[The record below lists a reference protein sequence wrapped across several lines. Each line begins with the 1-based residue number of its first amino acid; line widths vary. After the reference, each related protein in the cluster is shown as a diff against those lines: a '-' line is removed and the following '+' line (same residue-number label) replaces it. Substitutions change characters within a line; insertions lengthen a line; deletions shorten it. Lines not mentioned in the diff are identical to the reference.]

1 MKAVKNRVSLVLAL
15 TFALWTLALPTWAQA
30 TGLKE
35 LQCLRFRGQDF
46 KPTPQQLEGKTV
58 FMLDDPEIVRLL
70 AMTSSQLQWS
80 STGQTLYV
88 FTPGQ
93 ESYWTNRSD
102 KVSLK
107 GQDIPA
113 PGLLFTQPN
122 AMEPAALFFALRL
135 TPATAEGATLLLPS
149 VTAIDTDETGNLV
162 LRVSAPI
169 KPTVADNNNVLVLDL
184 GQAAWSAGE
193 RTVTRGE
200 MTMVAQGGEK
210 GAPLMLTLTYPKNW
224 GGRLKPT
231 LNGELV
237 VVTEP
242 RYPCGKHTAPG
253 ALKKVAAKPSEGGST
268 VVFEFD
274 RPCQFHWSLNP
285 QTHLLTVEI
294 PQFSPAE
301 GVALDGMTL
310 LKADAYP
317 VLRYVTKVDSTQ
329 AFEFFE
335 YQELPYSIALR
346 VGPAASMTAL
356 QNEGTAITSGF
367 TASAKGTIVLDA
379 GHGGS
384 DPGCCNRALG
394 VYEKD
399 VTLDIVRRLRDVLTA
414 QGWTVVLTRD
424 CDRDVTYAG
433 SPDKMELQ
441 ARADVANNCKADLFI
456 SIHCNASVSNAH
468 RGTSIHWYKPEDYEL
483 AQSLE
488 HVLSGNCGFDHKGLI
503 RNRFMVLRCANMPSV
518 LVETAYLTNPTEG
531 ALLASPQLRQAVAER
546 LAGGLGSYMEGR
558 FASRGN
564 ARAAEV
570 MR

>member
-1 MKAVKNRVSLVLAL
+1 MKALKKRVSLVLAL

-30 TGLKE
+30 PGLKE
-35 LQCLRFRGQDF
+35 LQSLRFRGQDF
-46 KPTPQQLEGKTV
+46 RPSPQTVEGKTV
-58 FMLDDPEIVRLL
+58 YMLDDPEIVRLL
-70 AMTSSQLQWS
+70 AMTSSQFQWS

-107 GQDIPA
+107 GQDQPA

-135 TPATAEGATLLLPS
+135 TPSPVEGGLALLPS
-149 VTAIDTDETGNLV
+149 VTAIDSDETGSLV
-162 LRVSAPI
+162 LRVSAPL
-169 KPTVADNNNVLVLDL
+169 KPVSKEVDNVLTLDM
-184 GQAAWSAGE
+184 GQTAWTAGE
-193 RTVTRGE
+193 RSVQRGE
-200 MTMVAQGGEK
+200 VTLSAQGGEK
-210 GAPLMLTLTYPKNW
+210 GEPLVLSLTYPRNW
-224 GGRLKPT
+224 CGRLKPT

-253 ALKKVAAKPSEGGST
+253 ALKKAAVRPSEDGRT

-274 RPCQFHWSLNP
+274 RPCQFHWSLDP
-285 QTHLLTVEI
+285 ATRLLTVEV
-294 PQFSPAE
+294 PQFTPAE
-301 GVALDGMTL
+301 GVTLEGMTL
-310 LKADAYP
+310 LKADAYN

-346 VGPAASMTAL
+346 VGPAAGMTAL
-356 QNEGTAITSGF
+356 QNVGTAITSGF
-367 TASAKGTIVLDA
+367 TASAKGTIVLDP

-384 DPGCCNRALG
+384 DPGCCNRGLG

-399 VTLDIVRRLRDVLTA
+399 VTLDICRRLRDVLTA

-441 ARADVANNCKADLFI
+441 ARADVANNCKADLFV
-456 SIHCNASVSNAH
+456 SVHCNASVSSAH

-531 ALLASPQLRQAVAER
+531 ALLATPALRQAIAER

-558 FASRGN
+558 FANRGN
-564 ARAAEV
+564 NFRAEV

>member
-1 MKAVKNRVSLVLAL
+1 MRNRVSLVLAL
-15 TFALWTLALPTWAQA
+15 TFALWSLALPAWAQA
-30 TGLKE
+30 SGLKE
-35 LQCLRFRGQDF
+35 LQSLRFRGQDF
-46 KPTPQQLEGKTV
+46 RPSPQTLEGKTV

-102 KVSLK
+102 KVALK
-107 GQDIPA
+107 GQDVPA
-113 PGLLFTQPN
+113 PGMLFTNPN

-135 TPATAEGATLLLPS
+135 TPTPAEGGLALLPS
-149 VTAIDTDETGNLV
+149 VTAVDTDETGNLL
-162 LRVSAPI
+162 LRVSAPL
-169 KPTVADNNNVLVLDL
+169 KPVVKEADNVLTLDL
-184 GQAAWSAGE
+184 GQAAWTAGE
-193 RTVTRGE
+193 RTVRRGE
-200 MTMVAQGGEK
+200 VTVSAQGGEK
-210 GAPLMLTLTYPKNW
+210 GEPLTLSLTYPRNW
-224 GGRLKPT
+224 CGRLKPT

-242 RYPCGKHTAPG
+242 RYPCGKHTQPG
-253 ALKKVAAKPSEGGST
+253 ALKKASVRPSEDGRT

-274 RPCQFHWSLNP
+274 RPCQFHWALDP
-285 QTHLLTVEI
+285 ETRQLTVEV

-301 GVALDGMTL
+301 GVTLEGMTL
-310 LKADAYP
+310 LKAEAYP
-317 VLRYVTKVDSTQ
+317 VLRYVTKLDSAQ

-346 VGPAASMTAL
+346 VGPAAGMPAL
-356 QNEGTAITSGF
+356 QNVGTAVTSGF
-367 TASAKGTIVLDA
+367 TASASARGTIVLDP

-384 DPGCCNRALG
+384 DPGCCNRGLG

-399 VTLDIVRRLRDVLTA
+399 VTLDICRRLRDVLTA
-414 QGWTVVLTRD
+414 QGWTVILTRD

-441 ARADVANNCKADLFI
+441 ARSDVANNCNADLFV

-488 HVLSGNCGFDHKGLI
+488 HVLSGNCGFHHKGLI
-503 RNRFMVLRCANMPSV
+503 RNRFMVLRCANMPAV

-531 ALLASPQLRQAVAER
+531 ALLASPNLRQAIAER

-558 FASRGN
+558 YANRGGGQ
-564 ARAAEV
+564 V
-570 MR
+570 PK